1 MAASD
6 VLELQQTRRL
16 SKHLDIK
23 HALDTKCWLA
33 LQCSYR
39 AGLNQNGHPGA
50 VAEVG
55 QVVANGR
62 CSLLNLICL

>member
-6 VLELQQTRRL
+6 GLEIQQTRRL
-16 SKHLDIK
+16 SKHLDMK

-39 AGLNQNGHPGA
+39 AGLNQNNGHPGA

-55 QVVANGR
+55 
-62 CSLLNLICL
+62 

>member
-6 VLELQQTRRL
+6 GLELQQTRRL
-16 SKHLDIK
+16 SRQLDMK

-55 QVVANGR
+55 QLVAGER
-62 CSLLNLICL
+62 SL